1 MGSVAEVPG
10 LQSTGTV
17 VMVHGLGC
25 SKVYGVVSNLGL
37 NQCLLHREADSLPQ
51 SHQGSPQFIFSGNL
65 YSVLRSGP
73 FSYAAKEQE

>member
-1 MGSVAEVPG
+1 MDSVAEVPG
-10 LQSTGTV
+10 LQSTGTI

-25 SKVYGVVSNLGL
+25 SKVNGIVSNLGL
-37 NQCLLHREADSLPQ
+37 NLCLLHWQADSLPL

-73 FSYAAKEQE
+73 F